1 MDELPK
7 AILAVISDYENNP
20 QSRQPEK
27 VIYKIKEIIM
37 KNQID
42 LKLIR
47 ESGLWN
53 SKIKYLKISK
63 K

>member
-1 MDELPK
+1 MDELPR
-7 AILAVISDYENNP
+7 AILNVISDYENNL

-47 ESGLWN
+47 ESGL
-53 SKIKYLKISK
+53 
-63 K
+63 

>member
-1 MDELPK
+1 MDELSR

-37 KNQID
+37 KI
-42 LKLIR
+42 KLI
-47 ESGLWN
+47 LN
-53 SKIKYLKISK
+53 
-63 K
+63 